1 MKRTNELKKW
11 IKKRTILMKASV
23 SAAMTFL
30 AFYGTKAYVLAT
42 AEMPTDL
49 PTGSWLK
56 DWILIIAQ
64 NAFVVILAYNAVK
77 AFGKKAW
84 VAFVTLVIAGA
95 IAAFFIYF
103 PTEAVD
109 LLKKFGGKIG
119 D

>member
-1 MKRTNELKKW
+1 MKKIKELKRW
-11 IKKRTILMKASV
+11 IKKRTMMMKASL

-30 AFYGTKAYVLAT
+30 ALYGTKAYVLAT
-42 AEMPTDL
+42 AETPTDL

-64 NAFVVILAYNAVK
+64 NVFVVILAIGAVK

-84 VAFVTLVIAGA
+84 VAFITLAIAGV
-95 IAAFFIYF
+95 ITAFFIYF
-103 PTEAVD
+103 PTEAVE